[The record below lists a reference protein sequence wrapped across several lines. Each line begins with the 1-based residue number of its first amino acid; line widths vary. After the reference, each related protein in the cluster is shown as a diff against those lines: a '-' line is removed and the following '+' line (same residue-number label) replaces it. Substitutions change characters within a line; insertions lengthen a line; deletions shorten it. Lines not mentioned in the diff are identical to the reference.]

1 MHWRESLEALDTLFL
16 SRATT
21 QLGQNEHRHYT
32 LHHFYGLEHIPHPL
46 LPPPRMHQSRLT
58 LNLPCDFFIVTPS
71 LPCDFT
77 SHT

>member
-21 QLGQNEHRHYT
+21 QLRQNEHRHYT
-32 LHHFYGLEHIPHPL
+32 LHRFYSLEHIPHPS

-58 LNLPCDFFIVTPS
+58 LNLPGDFFIVTPS
-71 LPCDFT
+71 LLLKVIM
-77 SHT
+77 